1 MFGLDAG
8 TLEQKGQLLEAFL
21 EQWGAKQEGG
31 CHVATSPRCDVLT
44 SRHWVNNAEVNNQ
57 KRRDV
62 VTSRRQHGICTS

>member
-31 CHVATSPRCDVLT
+31 CHVATF
-44 SRHWVNNAEVNNQ
+44 Q
-57 KRRDV
+57 RRDV
-62 VTSRRQHGICTS
+62 PMSQRPNVTTLGQQCISQQSEMS